1 MKKVYNVFKSI
12 GEWLAKAGAD
22 RYLHLLAG
30 LVIAFFTAMLMHG
43 AAGEGRW
50 TCAGFALMVT
60 VVVGIL
66 KEVADQTYEG
76 ESDAAT
82 ITEHVKNIR
91 RKLLVFG
98 VNPVE
103 TVWGIG
109 YRWV

>member
-30 LVIAFFTAMLMHG
+30 LVIAFFTAMLMQG
-43 AAGEGRW
+43 VAGEGRW
-50 TCAGFALMVT
+50 TCVGFSMMVT

-76 ESDAAT
+76 ESDALDWAR
-82 ITEHVKNIR
+82 HVHWR
-91 RKLLVFG
+91 RDWLRVVDDVDPSLRVKD
-98 VNPVE
+98 E
-103 TVWGIG
+103 E
-109 YRWV
+109 

>member
-1 MKKVYNVFKSI
+1 MKKVYNVFKII
-12 GEWLAKAGAD
+12 GEWLAKVGAD
-22 RYLHLLAG
+22 KYLHLLAG

-76 ESDAAT
+76 ESDALDWAFMC
-82 ITEHVKNIR
+82 IG
-91 RKLLVFG
+91 G
-98 VNPVE
+98 V
-103 TVWGIG
+103 IG
-109 YRWV
+109 CGLWMM